1 MIGNPAN
8 GIYYAYGRVND
19 YGNSPSRFM
28 SWGDGNTHNPGFDS
42 RGERIMLASTD
53 NAHTITGFEGNEW
66 RGWGG
71 ASLDGTDTYELFGN
85 YQNYRSADGL
95 SNFERGSSGIQLAIR
110 QAEFCFA
117 MLAAIPGGQS
127 GDVYTDFIGTP
138 DGTGL
143 MGDTFK
149 APVNSQSDDIILIWA
164 RSTLEFG
171 PPITSIDVG
180 NNLENTDFTAPWT
193 RSVPGGNDPLWFQ
206 IVQLDYVRKIGSF
219 LSLTRFPDT
228 YSGSAIVKIWE
239 NGQVNEVD
247 TFVFFDETLWQTI
260 TRDNGNVNENPSDS
274 GKYTVIKTQT
284 MKSKPTA
291 VTGILADFELP
302 IHRWDAS
309 DASFV
314 VQSGQ
319 QDISHAYTLSDLN
332 KRLTAN
338 VPELVIH
345 LPALTDSSP
354 NNSIIRYNHTGSAL
368 DVLTGDTTIGVTFEE
383 AAGNILSRS
392 IIYAGTGIQIPANS
406 EAEIGMAGAA
416 VSFTL
421 SEGDSILIDIAD
433 SRNPETSDTFY
444 YGNNFGFTADLD
456 VVSDDGTRLLLNTT
470 GTMLMID
477 GNNSNRESLYQ
488 KGIGA
493 RGILKRQIDEGKII
507 PYAEGIRLIAGQTI
521 VFKAI
526 FFETL
531 HDIAA
536 TTGLPSLIPSSYK
549 PIDSFGITNDHLN
562 LTDELV
568 TISEQGG
575 EGESFD
581 GFWNHLVT
589 SSNTELQVTLTYRG
603 NSIREAL
610 FNPANNTDVINFT
623 NDGNSRTVTA
633 LHNRIRTRANNSA
646 PWGNWVGIGRPS
658 QLAPFTLSANDSVD
672 ITFDDEDIS
681 QTYPDGGNG
690 FQIQWNVSF
699 EGSTGHIRMNT
710 GNTALALT
718 YSGRYEETFR
728 VYFDDA
734 GNLIREDLNTN
745 KPTLMVNSNGSL
757 AIRQTLF
764 ANFANG
770 TTTAGLRADYRQ
782 FNYVVVTMSSH
793 ETEVVAI
800 PINAIK
806 ASFSESGYNFTFASN
821 NNNPRLTIGHRGLQI
836 NTISYV

>member
-1 MIGNPAN
+1 MN
-8 GIYYAYGRVND
+8 
-19 YGNSPSRFM
+19 
-28 SWGDGNTHNPGFDS
+28 
-42 RGERIMLASTD
+42 
-53 NAHTITGFEGNEW
+53 
-66 RGWGG
+66 
-71 ASLDGTDTYELFGN
+71 
-85 YQNYRSADGL
+85 Q
-95 SNFERGSSGIQLAIR
+95 
-110 QAEFCFA
+110 
-117 MLAAIPGGQS
+117 
-127 GDVYTDFIGTP
+127 
-138 DGTGL
+138 
-143 MGDTFK
+143 
-149 APVNSQSDDIILIWA
+149 
-164 RSTLEFG
+164 
-171 PPITSIDVG
+171 
-180 NNLENTDFTAPWT
+180 
-193 RSVPGGNDPLWFQ
+193 
-206 IVQLDYVRKIGSF
+206 
-219 LSLTRFPDT
+219 
-228 YSGSAIVKIWE
+228 
-239 NGQVNEVD
+239 
-247 TFVFFDETLWQTI
+247 
-260 TRDNGNVNENPSDS
+260 NPSDS
-274 GKYTVIKTQT
+274 SKYTVIKTQT

-291 VTGILADFELP
+291 VTGILVDFELP

-354 NNSIIRYNHTGSAL
+354 NASVIRYNHTGSAL
-368 DVLTGDTTIGVTFEE
+368 DVLAGDTTIGVTFEE

-392 IIYAGTGIQIPANS
+392 IVYAGLGVQIPANS

-444 YGNNFGFTADLD
+444 YGNNFGFTADFD
-456 VVSDDGTRLLLNTT
+456 VVNDDGNRLFLNTT
-470 GTMLMID
+470 GSMLMVD
-477 GNNSNRESLYQ
+477 DNNANRESIYR
-488 KGIGA
+488 KGLGA
-493 RGILKRQIDEGKII
+493 RGILLEQINEGKVI
-507 PYAEGIRLIAGQTI
+507 PYEVGIRLIAGQTI
-521 VFKAI
+521 VFKGI

-531 HDIAA
+531 HDIAS

-549 PIDSFGITNDHLN
+549 PIDTFGLTNDHLN
-562 LTDELV
+562 LSNELV

-575 EGESFD
+575 AGESFD

-603 NSIREAL
+603 FSIRDAM

-623 NDGNSRTVTA
+623 NDGNNRTVTA

-681 QTYPDGGNG
+681 QMYPDGGNG

-699 EGSTGHIRMNT
+699 EGATGHIRMNT
-710 GNTALALT
+710 GNTALSLI

-728 VYFDDA
+728 VHFDGA
-734 GNLIREDLNTN
+734 GNLIREDLTTN
-745 KPTLMVNSNGSL
+745 KPTLIANANGSL
-757 AIRQTLF
+757 AIRQTLYDNY
-764 ANFANG
+764 ADG
-770 TTTAGLRADYRQ
+770 TTTAGLRDNYRE
-782 FNYVVVTMSSH
+782 FNYIIVTMSSH

-806 ASFSESGYNFTFASN
+806 ATFSEGGYNFTFASN